1 MIGWC
6 AGLAVRERQLHQES
20 PWRGGC
26 GQARP
31 YDIRVMED
39 TETDLEALLEDWR
52 GGRADGADLYPALRQ
67 AMYQAARQGIG
78 VITSWD
84 PDPQDVED
92 AVYDAFRELEQQDPV
107 NVVSVVGLARKIA
120 YRRGQDAGR
129 KIVRRREHI
138 RDTLADRAVTA
149 EVQFRDED
157 VRAAADQEV
166 LAGDALG
173 CLEALTDEQRD
184 VVRATLMGRES
195 LSDWAL
201 RTGKTHQAA
210 RRQRGR
216 ALESLRRCI
225 EVKRS
230 GRRRAQGGNDE

>member
-1 MIGWC
+1 M
-6 AGLAVRERQLHQES
+6 ER
-20 PWRGGC
+20 GC

-31 YDIRVMED
+31 YDIRVMEH

-52 GGRADGADLYPALRQ
+52 AGRADGALDLYPALRQ
-67 AMYQAARQGIG
+67 VMYQAARQAIG
-78 VITSWD
+78 VITSSD

-92 AVYDAFRELEQQDPV
+92 AVYDAFRELEHQDPV
-107 NVVSVVGLARKIA
+107 KVVSVVGLARKIA

-149 EVQFRDED
+149 EVQFRDDD

-166 LAGDALG
+166 LTGDALG

-195 LSDWAL
+195 MSDWAL
-201 RTGKTHQAA
+201 RTGKTHQAPA
-210 RRQRGR
+210 GSEVER
-216 ALESLRRCI
+216 SSRCDGAS
-225 EVKRS
+225 R
-230 GRRRAQGGNDE
+230 